1 MKTFLEF
8 GGTLP
13 AAQRNIEEAVYFK
26 VTIPDMSP
34 TFIQSDGGESAVKVD
49 LRKKL
54 KPDVFKEIAI
64 ERVTRAA
71 MKKMYRDMA
80 QEAD

>member
-8 GGTLP
+8 GGTP
-13 AAQRNIEEAVYFK
+13 PKQIEEAVYFK

-34 TFIQSDGGESAVKVD
+34 TFIQSTGGESAVKVD

-80 QEAD
+80 QETD